1 MAKGKKVEN
10 LSYEEAFEE
19 LGTIVTDLEA
29 EVNNLDAA
37 LKLFERGQELAKHCS
52 ELLNKAELKVKVL
65 TEEGEVKDLE

>member
-65 TEEGEVKDLE
+65 TDEGEVKDLE